1 MSYCTKLCRALCILA
16 FFLPVVVKAE
26 APVKSIVIFGDSLSD
41 TGNTTHLLK
50 SLRQEESPAYLVY
63 PVKVFVINKMTEFA
77 EEYYVPQILLDTGI
91 DIVTDFFDTGVGP
104 MLASLI
110 SNIKKAPILPGAP
123 YWQDH
128 FSNGRVW
135 DEYLAPMLSVDR
147 EDKRYFTN
155 KAFGGSWAVTYDYQ
169 LTVWNLIRHPLLTVK
184 NLIVGKLIPPSLGL
198 TVQAYLL
205 VNEQLSDETVYFVFT
220 GGNDYLNTFRFAD
233 NYDSTKLSAYIDNVI
248 DGIGGSV
255 KKLVKAGAKRFVIL
269 GVPSIGVA
277 PRYLNTAD
285 SDLLNYVSQTHNER
299 LAQKVMEWQ
308 NSFPDVDFLFIDI
321 QPILHKAIENPV
333 LFGFKNV
340 TDACIDV
347 KFPMFKLSADSPFK
361 GNFVL
366 EYAQTLQ
373 YKDKNFA
380 PNEKNYHVC
389 ANPDDYLFW
398 DEIHPTTK
406 AHLFLADEICLA
418 MKAHGYKTNCAR
430 LINKDI

>member
-1 MSYCTKLCRALCILA
+1 MSYCTKLCRILFILS
-16 FFLPVVVKAE
+16 FFLPIMVKAE
-26 APVKSIVIFGDSLSD
+26 VPVKSMVIFGDSLSD

-77 EEYYVPQILLDTGI
+77 DEYYIPQILLDTGI

-110 SNIKKAPILPGAP
+110 SKVKKAPILPGEP

-135 DEYLAPMLSVDR
+135 AEYLAPMLYIDR
-147 EDKRYFTN
+147 EDKRYFVN
-155 KAFGGSWAVTYDYQ
+155 NAFGGSWTVTYDHQ

-198 TVQAYLL
+198 NIQAQLL
-205 VNEQLSDETVYFVFT
+205 INKNLSDEPVYFVFI
-220 GGNDYLNTFRFAD
+220 GGNDYLNTFRFED
-233 NYDSTKLSAYIDNVI
+233 NYEPTKLSAYIDNVI
-248 DGIGGSV
+248 ASLDYSLQ
-255 KKLVKAGAKRFVIL
+255 KLVKAGAKRFVIL
-269 GVPSIGVA
+269 GVPSVGVA
-277 PRYLNTAD
+277 PKYNNTAD
-285 SDLLNYVSQTHNER
+285 SELLNFVSQTHNER
-299 LAQKVMEWQ
+299 LAHKVTEWQ
-308 NSFPDVDFLFIDI
+308 STFPDADFLFIDI
-321 QPILHKAIENPV
+321 QPILFKAIENPA

-347 KFPMFKLSADSPFK
+347 KFPMYKALKDSPFK

-366 EYAQTLQ
+366 EYAEALQ
-373 YKDKNFA
+373 YQDKSFS

-389 ANPDDYLFW
+389 SNPDDYLFW

-406 AHLFLADEICLA
+406 AHLFLADEICLL
-418 MKAHGYKTNCAR
+418 MKAHGYKANCAY
-430 LINKDI
+430 LIKS